1 MDNTT
6 PTAVIAI
13 TTKDG
18 SMHAMQ
24 YFAADVSDAAI
35 QATIDKTG
43 TPVQTWRRV
52 QLADLP
58 QDRTFRMAWRDTGKR
73 IEPDMELA
81 REIHRGRIRAARAVA
96 FAELEA
102 PLNAAIQQ
110 QDQTAITAAIAAIE
124 PQRKV
129 LRDAPADPRIANA
142 RTPDELK
149 LAWPK
154 GLRPISA

>member
-1 MDNTT
+1 MAI
-6 PTAVIAI
+6 PHTALIAI
-13 TTKDG
+13 TDTTGHVHSMAYFDKDT
-18 SMHAMQ
+18 
-24 YFAADVSDAAI
+24 SDAAI
-35 QATIDKTG
+35 QATINKMLTK
-43 TPVQTWRRV
+43 VQSWRRV
-52 QLADLP
+52 KETDYP

-96 FAELEA
+96 FAELEG
-102 PLNAAIQQ
+102 PLNTAIQQ